1 MGRSDTKSIEQLVEL
16 VKQKN
21 GEHPVVVYSKTWC
34 PYCMDV
40 KRLLSKLHT
49 KMLVVELD
57 ELVEED
63 ELQQAL
69 YDLTGQRT
77 VPNVFIGGKH
87 IGGCDATVSLHMQG
101 KLVPLLAEAGAKEE

>member
-40 KRLLSKLHT
+40 KRLLTKLHT

-77 VPNVFIGGKH
+77 VPNVFIGGNH